1 MREAQN
7 GANGQ
12 PRPQRGNLLTQRLPR
27 GGASGALDL
36 GVARK
41 GERDA
46 DRLAFVAQIIE
57 HDALGGRRDFLQP
70 EGGGCERI
78 EARPPIGFEFGA
90 AFADLDPAAPAFE
103 RRVVGIEVEQCRQV
117 AIPARVQP
125 VDHQGDLIEIIRQ
138 IRDPIHVDIPCPG
151 R

>member
-7 GANGQ
+7 EANGQ
-12 PRPQRGNLLTQRLPR
+12 PRPQRRQPP
-27 GGASGALDL
+27 GATLDP

-46 DRLAFVAQIIE
+46 DRFAFVAQIIE
-57 HDALGGRRDFLQP
+57 HDAIGGRRDFLQL
-70 EGGGCERI
+70 EGGGGERT

-90 AFADLDPAAPAFE
+90 AFADLAPAAAAFE
-103 RRVVGIEVEQCRQV
+103 RRVIGIEVEQCRQV

-125 VDHQGDLIEIIRQ
+125 VDHQGNLIEIIR
-138 IRDPIHVDIPCPG
+138 RVRG